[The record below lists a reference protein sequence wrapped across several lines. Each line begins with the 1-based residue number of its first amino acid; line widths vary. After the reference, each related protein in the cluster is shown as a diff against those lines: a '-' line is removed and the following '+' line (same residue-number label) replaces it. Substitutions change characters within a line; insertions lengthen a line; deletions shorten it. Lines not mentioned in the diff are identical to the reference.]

1 LDRAICRAK
10 GAFSTDYFA
19 PIVALFPADGI
30 VDCRAK
36 TRGGLAVVVSRNRAL

>member
-1 LDRAICRAK
+1 MGAICRAK

-19 PIVALFPADGI
+19 PIVALFRTHGI

-36 TRGGLAVVVSRNRAL
+36 TRRRFAIVVSRNRAL